1 MLDYDALR
9 AKVKKLTEKPDK
21 DPAKLPRTEKETEMV
36 GVHELLYSDP
46 FNPHPS
52 AAHSKA
58 QFKNYGLDLA
68 NLEVPSPPKALQR
81 PEIERLRQ
89 ERAQAA
95 SRAGSI
101 RMLGDPSLMRSAT
114 RADLVRL
121 EIASETAQLQ
131 RSSALAG
138 RANAAFPNAFRLN
151 NDNSAT
157 PTRALPDRRISPL
170 ARSVS
175 MPSASPPSSQ
185 APFVPPI
192 PGSFD
197 GISPSKTKTHS
208 TTSSRSS
215 LGRSDS
221 RGRLP
226 TPFLQPSELEELMQ
240 PLKQEFIQKQADLYL
255 QAKAAYEQLN
265 EQLTSELPQLIDLR

>member
-1 MLDYDALR
+1 
-9 AKVKKLTEKPDK
+9 
-21 DPAKLPRTEKETEMV
+21 MV

-175 MPSASPPSSQ
+175 MPSASPPPRRLLSFHPSHAASTASAQ
-185 APFVPPI
+185 ARPRPTARPHPAPRLVAATAVAAYPLH
-192 PGSFD
+192 SF
-197 GISPSKTKTHS
+197 SHRYW
-208 TTSSRSS
+208 RSS
-215 LGRSDS
+215 CS
-221 RGRLP
+221 R
-226 TPFLQPSELEELMQ
+226 
-240 PLKQEFIQKQADLYL
+240 
-255 QAKAAYEQLN
+255 
-265 EQLTSELPQLIDLR
+265 